1 MTWNARRSISLS
13 TRPNPPGEGH
23 FGPWRFPADRVAP
36 GSLSRLIAPGVFTE
50 MKRPQK
56 SHPRT
61 SNPMA
66 TQPARDVAIHEM
78 PKKPPQKAKPV
89 LSRQKPAGRA
99 ATLRTEA
106 LLKQR
111 AIGRK
116 QEVIGTAVN
125 LSQLE
130 LPTTSLRFSIAAFF

>member
-1 MTWNARRSISLS
+1 
-13 TRPNPPGEGH
+13 
-23 FGPWRFPADRVAP
+23 
-36 GSLSRLIAPGVFTE
+36 
-50 MKRPQK
+50 
-56 SHPRT
+56 
-61 SNPMA
+61 MA